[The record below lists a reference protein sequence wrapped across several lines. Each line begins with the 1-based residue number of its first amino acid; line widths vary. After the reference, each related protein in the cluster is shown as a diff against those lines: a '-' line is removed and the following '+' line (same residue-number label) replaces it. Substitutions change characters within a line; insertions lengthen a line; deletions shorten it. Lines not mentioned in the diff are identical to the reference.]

1 MLIDNTEDTII
12 IDDSYT
18 ELRSDQVS
26 QISFWGFR
34 KAQSS
39 NLYTL
44 LTRDIDTILIKL
56 VQYFD
61 NERLPCSLSQSCQ
74 EHLTKIHSSINEF
87 EKIKEIAQQY
97 KNRQIDIPEYRVF
110 LSFIEQNIPR
120 QLKDHQVRAAFHLS
134 LVGNGANFSV
144 PGSGKTA
151 TILIIYEKLR
161 LEGKVNVLFVIGP
174 PACFGPWRTEFKL
187 TLDRDPEYKILAGG
201 DQSIRKSEY
210 YNTISKKA
218 ELYLT
223 TYQTLLNDQEELIL
237 FLSKHGMRTFLVVD
251 EAHYIKQIGGSWATT
266 ALRIA
271 KYATYRC
278 VLTGTPLP
286 RSYIDVFNL
295 FDFLW
300 PNNNVIN
307 SNTKIEIQMLEKNDN
322 LEEAKGLLKEAID
335 PLFYRVSKGELNLL
349 PPLFHTP
356 YILEMNQY
364 EKMLYKAIANKIR
377 DYSKEDYMSNIDL
390 IRLLK
395 RGRITRLR
403 QCVSY
408 PKLLFT
414 ALENYDEPL
423 IDAKSELKDIILNY
437 DELEIPK
444 KLEYLTQFVEGLQR
458 KKQKVVIWA
467 HFIKTLELIK
477 NHLSKQ
483 GFYCELI
490 YGQTPIDQTN
500 IDEEEHREKGRE
512 MIRNEFIDPNSGLD
526 ILIANPAACA
536 ESISLHTTCYHAIY
550 YDLSYNCAQY
560 LQSLDRIHRVGGSET
575 NQANYYFLQYKNTI
589 DQDIKENLEKKAKK
603 MYEAIGDDY
612 GIYSLDMFE
621 EDEQTEAYER
631 LFGSRS

>member
-1 MLIDNTEDTII
+1 
-12 IDDSYT
+12 
-18 ELRSDQVS
+18 
-26 QISFWGFR
+26 
-34 KAQSS
+34 
-39 NLYTL
+39 
-44 LTRDIDTILIKL
+44 
-56 VQYFD
+56 
-61 NERLPCSLSQSCQ
+61 
-74 EHLTKIHSSINEF
+74 
-87 EKIKEIAQQY
+87 
-97 KNRQIDIPEYRVF
+97 
-110 LSFIEQNIPR
+110 
-120 QLKDHQVRAAFHLS
+120 
-134 LVGNGANFSV
+134 
-144 PGSGKTA
+144 
-151 TILIIYEKLR
+151 
-161 LEGKVNVLFVIGP
+161 
-174 PACFGPWRTEFKL
+174 
-187 TLDRDPEYKILAGG
+187 
-201 DQSIRKSEY
+201 
-210 YNTISKKA
+210 
-218 ELYLT
+218 
-223 TYQTLLNDQEELIL
+223 
-237 FLSKHGMRTFLVVD
+237 
-251 EAHYIKQIGGSWATT
+251 
-266 ALRIA
+266 
-271 KYATYRC
+271 
-278 VLTGTPLP
+278 
-286 RSYIDVFNL
+286 
-295 FDFLW
+295 
-300 PNNNVIN
+300 
-307 SNTKIEIQMLEKNDN
+307 
-322 LEEAKGLLKEAID
+322 
-335 PLFYRVSKGELNLL
+335 
-349 PPLFHTP
+349 
-356 YILEMNQY
+356 MNQY